1 MVESHDL
8 GDSDAN
14 LLVIKLVP
22 RQVVL
27 CLLLAVVAVTLLEER
42 RHSWAGEPPGWVGIL
57 EPLAVCVQTQA
68 RH

>member
-27 CLLLAVVAVTLLEER
+27 CLLLAVVAVV
-42 RHSWAGEPPGWVGIL
+42 SG
-57 EPLAVCVQTQA
+57 
-68 RH
+68 